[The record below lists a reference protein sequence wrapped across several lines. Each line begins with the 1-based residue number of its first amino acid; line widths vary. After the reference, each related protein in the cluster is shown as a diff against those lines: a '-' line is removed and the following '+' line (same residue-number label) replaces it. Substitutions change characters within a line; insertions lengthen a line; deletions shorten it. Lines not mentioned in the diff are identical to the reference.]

1 MRGYLESDFGVVSGF
16 SEGFLELHE
25 RCTSGATVQA
35 LTITN
40 QHKTV
45 AFSHSNPYNIAH
57 SGWLLSGDVEAPRPH
72 NPLVAGSNPACPILS
87 QKPGREVACMFQ
99 TCKPTSFPT
108 MIEARQMIGN
118 LEN

>member
-1 MRGYLESDFGVVSGF
+1 MYSTLCWFV
-16 SEGFLELHE
+16 EGDG
-25 RCTSGATVQA
+25 T
-35 LTITN
+35 
-40 QHKTV
+40 
-45 AFSHSNPYNIAH
+45 
-57 SGWLLSGDVEAPRPH
+57 H